1 MFVIISITVLVAIV
15 VYRFLAQL
23 FLPLR
28 GIPEPKG
35 WPLLGH
41 LPLFMLEKD
50 HLKLF
55 AKWCDQFKAEGL
67 FKVDSITG
75 KLMYCYNKN
84 LSRNYCVLYLNKL
97 IFLTKLD
104 D

>member
-1 MFVIISITVLVAIV
+1 MFVIISVTVLVAIV
-15 VYRFLAQL
+15 VYRFLTQL

-41 LPLFMLEKD
+41 LPLLMLEKD

-67 FKVDSITG
+67 FKVDIAYG

-84 LSRNYCVLYLNKL
+84 LSRNCIVLYLNQL
-97 IFLTKLD
+97 IFLTND